1 MNYEI
6 EVIEAGKAQ
15 WQNRK
20 KEKGH
25 CPCMKIECGSEPG
38 CQNLPP
44 FDHYHLKI

>member
-1 MNYEI
+1 MKKKKKNYEI
-6 EVIEAGKAQ
+6 EVIEALSKAQ

-38 CQNLPP
+38 
-44 FDHYHLKI
+44 

>member
-6 EVIEAGKAQ
+6 EVFEALSKAQ

-25 CPCMKIECGSEPG
+25 CPYMRIQCVSEPG
-38 CQNLPP
+38 
-44 FDHYHLKI
+44 